1 MDHKFYLFG
10 FLLELYKHLLRPA
23 DIFDLLYIE
32 RPKEDCIRS
41 ILQRTIS
48 IDEIVSR
55 ISSIDEEQ
63 KNKKFCDYIIQ
74 NNKDLNNTV
83 NEILHIME
91 DK

>member
-1 MDHKFYLFG
+1 MDINGALNVKRHY
-10 FLLELYKHLLRPA
+10 P
-23 DIFDLLYIE
+23 DNTSLLYIE

-63 KNKKFCDYIIQ
+63 KNKKF
-74 NNKDLNNTV
+74 LF
-83 NEILHIME
+83 L
-91 DK
+91 